1 LSPQNET
8 DRSAYISPTSRYSDS
23 LKETA
28 KMKKL
33 AAMIALALTTAF
45 AVPAIAQGVAPVA
58 KVTKSKASQP
68 KVQNM
73 KFDAMEM
80 EGTIGG
86 PDGLNSTATNGAK
99 FKHFKLVRTSFYDKL
114 VRSTENL

>member
-1 LSPQNET
+1 
-8 DRSAYISPTSRYSDS
+8 
-23 LKETA
+23 
-28 KMKKL
+28 MKKL
-33 AAMIALALTTAF
+33 AAMIALALTTAI
-45 AVPAIAQGVAPVA
+45 AVPAMAQTPVA
-58 KVTKSKASQP
+58 KVTRSKASQP

-80 EGTIGG
+80 EGTIGA
-86 PDGLNSTATNGAK
+86 PDGLLGTATNGAK